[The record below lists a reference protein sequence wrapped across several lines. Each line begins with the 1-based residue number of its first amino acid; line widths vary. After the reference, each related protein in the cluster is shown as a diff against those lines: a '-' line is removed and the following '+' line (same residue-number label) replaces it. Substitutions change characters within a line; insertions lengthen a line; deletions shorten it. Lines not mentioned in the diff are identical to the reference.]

1 MPLYRITNRHQAEDC
16 PELADELASY
26 YEARPPAGN
35 VTVYCN
41 CGTGEHEMLFLAEAE
56 GPVEALQAIPP
67 GFLRTSSAVSQVE
80 EAYKFATG
88 PG

>member
-16 PELADELASY
+16 PELADELGSH

-35 VTVYCN
+35 VSVYCN
-41 CGTGEHEMLFLAEAE
+41 CGTGEHEMLFLVEAEA
-56 GPVEALQAIPP
+56 PTAALQAVPE
-67 GFLRTSSAVSQVE
+67 GFLRTASTVSQVE

-88 PG
+88 GG